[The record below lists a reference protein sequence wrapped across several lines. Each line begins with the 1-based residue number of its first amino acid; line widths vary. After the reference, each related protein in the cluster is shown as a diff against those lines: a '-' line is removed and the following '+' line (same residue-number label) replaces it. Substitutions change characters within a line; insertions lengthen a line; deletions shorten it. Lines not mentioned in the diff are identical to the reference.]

1 MATLLIEEFSVRAR
15 VQQDTRTVRKTEH
28 SNIVKKM
35 KTRAGVRGVATMKA
49 SHAFKKNSNHRQEKL
64 KKKKKKHCKT
74 SRKSE
79 LLSVSYNLSS
89 F

>member
-1 MATLLIEEFSVRAR
+1 
-15 VQQDTRTVRKTEH
+15 
-28 SNIVKKM
+28 
-35 KTRAGVRGVATMKA
+35 MKA
-49 SHAFKKNSNHRQEKL
+49 SHAFKANSNHRQEKL